1 MSGVIIPTII
11 LVVIIV
17 FSAVASVFSYEFRNR
32 QNNTQFNDGQK
43 PKGFLDWLSEEL
55 RYKTQTEEYP
65 QEYEYKAQS
74 TKDLE
79 EQKPKHE
86 LSYAQKPKKTR
97 TQHDDFERLT
107 FSQIAPPMVI
117 EDEKDGQER
126 SEFLEL
132 IEQDE
137 DILKKLVLGDTI
149 MTPKA
154 KKRNYRKIF

>member
-97 TQHDDFERLT
+97 TQH
-107 FSQIAPPMVI
+107 
-117 EDEKDGQER
+117 
-126 SEFLEL
+126 
-132 IEQDE
+132 
-137 DILKKLVLGDTI
+137 
-149 MTPKA
+149 
-154 KKRNYRKIF
+154 